1 MIAISHLFESRSQY
15 EPFMTGVA
23 KQVGGGGYPTAQ
35 FRMAES
41 PPSVQAAEAEAEEA
55 MAKAQKI
62 QMIRDLRRR
71 KNPTAAEREQGAY

>member
-1 MIAISHLFESRSQY
+1 MIAISYLFEKGAQY

-23 KQVGGGGYPTAQ
+23 KQIGGHGYPTAQ
-35 FRMAES
+35 YRSAMA

-62 QMIRDLRRR
+62 QMIRDIRRR
-71 KNPTAAEREQGAY
+71 KNPTQAERAQGAY